1 MIDTIFVPRGAEE
14 RAVRRALGRVR
25 APHRVVATGIGPLAA
40 ALAVGDALAGP
51 TMGHALVVGL
61 CGLLSPAF
69 AVGETL
75 VYGEMVS
82 AAEATVTVDRAFAH
96 DVARA
101 LGHAQ
106 SGIRALGVAGVVT
119 SGYEKLELGRRYD
132 AQAVDMESL
141 PLLRLLARAGV
152 TVAVARVA
160 SDAAGEDLPDLQ
172 MALDGSGGLD
182 GFALALAMLR
192 RPIAGARLARNGT
205 RALAALE
212 AMVGELVTA

>member
-1 MIDTIFVPRGAEE
+1 MIDTIFVPRGPEE
-14 RAVRRALGRVR
+14 RAVRRALARAG

-69 AVGETL
+69 FVGETL
-75 VYGEMVS
+75 VYGEIVS
-82 AAEATVTVDRAFAH
+82 ATEATVTIDRGFAS

-106 SGIRALGVAGVVT
+106 SGIRALGVADVVT
-119 SGYEKLELGRRYD
+119 SGSQKLDLGRRFD

-141 PLLRLLARAGV
+141 PLVRLLARAGV
-152 TVAVARVA
+152 TVAVARIG
-160 SDAAGEDLPDLQ
+160 SDAAGDDLPDLH

-182 GFALALAMLR
+182 SFALALAMLR
-192 RPIAGARLARNGT
+192 RPVAGARLARNGT

-212 AMVGELVTA
+212 AMIGELVAA